1 LRLILPI
8 TTTLL
13 LGLSPSFTASAQTR
27 LPAPNSAPN
36 SAKIVACTVSGT
48 VVALAGSLPLGSV
61 TVRLENVDDHSRA
74 FSAQTDANGRFELT
88 GIDPGR
94 YRLRVIQLGFVTM
107 EYGQRTPSDPGAV
120 LTLNSGQL
128 MKDLLFRLI
137 PSAVISG
144 HVQDQ
149 DGNPLPWVRVSALR
163 QTYLRGSPRLT
174 SEVTVV
180 TNDLGEYRLFG
191 LRPGRY
197 FIHASYKPGQRLDAN
212 LDATDDTGQAQDAAK
227 SGFVPT
233 YYPGTNDPSKALA
246 VTVKAGDEISSTD
259 FLLEP
264 ATLYSVRGH
273 ATIFGLHRPAE
284 GATLTL
290 EPRVSTWSWSSQ
302 IRQSLVDSDGAFE
315 IPEVL
320 PGSYNLVATWM
331 NEGRRYQTRQPVD
344 ISTADA
350 DSLQL
355 SLTTGWTVSGQIVW
369 DPQPSTERGTM
380 AVTVRSVN
388 TSVIVSQTA
397 RVASNGTFT
406 LKDLPEGAYE
416 LTTFGQTPDCYL
428 KTIRFSGMEVSDDEF
443 NVIRGTQA
451 TLEVTISSRGARV
464 QGTVTDQDG
473 LPAVAVWVV
482 LVPDA
487 SHRNQSHLYKLIT
500 TDQYGR
506 FDLRGIAPGD
516 YTLFSWEHVDRN
528 AWQDPDFLKE
538 FESQGLSV
546 PLQEGD
552 LRSAT
557 IVAIRSPAQEQDKP

>member
-1 LRLILPI
+1 LQRILTI
-8 TTTLL
+8 TTGLL
-13 LGLSPSFTASAQTR
+13 LALSFPAVASAQTR
-27 LPAPNSAPN
+27 LPAPNP
-36 SAKIVACTVSGT
+36 AKVVACSVSGT
-48 VVALAGSLPLGSV
+48 VVKLAGSLPLKSV
-61 TVRLENVDDHSRA
+61 TVRLESVDDHSRTL
-74 FSAQTDANGRFELT
+74 SAQTDATGRFELT

-94 YRLRVIQLGFVTM
+94 YRLRVIRLGFVTM

-120 LTLNSGQL
+120 LTLNSGQT

-144 HVQDQ
+144 RVQDQ

-163 QTYLRGSPRLT
+163 QTYLRGARHLN

-197 FIHASYKPGQRLDAN
+197 FIDASYNPRQRLETN
-212 LDATDDTGQAQDAAK
+212 EETDDAEDVGK
-227 SGFVPT
+227 LGFVPT
-233 YYPGTNDPSKALA
+233 YYPGSTDPAKATA
-246 VTVKAGDEISSTD
+246 VTVKAGDEVSSTD

-264 ATLYSVRGH
+264 AALYRVGGH
-273 ATIFGLHRPAE
+273 ATVLGLHRAPD

-290 EPRVSTWSWSSQ
+290 EPRVNTWSWSNLT
-302 IRQSLVDSDGAFE
+302 RQSLVDSDGAFE
-315 IPEVL
+315 ISDVV
-320 PGSYNLVATWM
+320 PGAYNLVATWM
-331 NEGRRYQTRQPVD
+331 SEGKRYQTRQPID

-355 SLTTGWTVSGQIVW
+355 SLTPGWNVSGQILW
-369 DPQPSTERGTM
+369 DPQPSIDRGSM
-380 AVTVRSVN
+380 AVSARSVN
-388 TSVIVSQTA
+388 TSVVTAQTA
-397 RVASNGTFT
+397 RVAPNGTFT
-406 LKDLPEGAYE
+406 FKELPEGTYQV
-416 LTTFGQTPDCYL
+416 TTFGQTQDCYL

-451 TLEVTISSRGARV
+451 TLEVTISARGARV
-464 QGTVTDQDG
+464 QGAVTDQDG
-473 LPAVAVWVV
+473 LPAAGVWVV

-487 SHRNQSHLYKLIT
+487 AHASEFRLYKQIN

-538 FESQGLSV
+538 FQSQGLSV
-546 PLQEGD
+546 SLQEGD

-557 IVAIRSPAQEQDKP
+557 IVAIRTAPQDQ

>member
-1 LRLILPI
+1 LRLILTI
-8 TTTLL
+8 MTVLL
-13 LGLSPSFTASAQTR
+13 LAVFHSAGASPQTR
-27 LPAPNSAPN
+27 LPAPNSA
-36 SAKIVACTVSGT
+36 KVVAGTVSGT
-48 VVALAGSLPLGSV
+48 VVALAGSLPLKSV

-94 YRLRVIQLGFVTM
+94 YRLRVIRLGFVTM

-120 LTLNSGQL
+120 LTLNSGQTV
-128 MKDLLFRLI
+128 KDLLFRLI

-149 DGNPLPWVRVSALR
+149 EGNPLPWVRVSALR

-197 FIHASYKPGQRLDAN
+197 FIHASYKPGQHLDAN
-212 LDATDDTGQAQDAAK
+212 DVSDEGEDAGK
-227 SGFVPT
+227 YGFVPT
-233 YYPGTNDPSKALA
+233 YYPGTNDPAKALA
-246 VTVKAGDEISSTD
+246 ITVKGSEEISSTD
-259 FLLEP
+259 FLLAP

-273 ATIFGLHRPAE
+273 ATIFGLHRWAE

-290 EPRVSTWSWSSQ
+290 EPRVSTWSWSNQ
-302 IRQSLVDSDGAFE
+302 NRQALVESDGAFE
-315 IPEVL
+315 ISGVL
-320 PGSYNLVATWM
+320 PGSYNLVATLM

-350 DSLQL
+350 DALQL
-355 SLTTGWTVSGQIVW
+355 ALTPGWNVSGQIAW
-369 DPQPSTERGTM
+369 DPQPSMGNGTM
-380 AVTVRSVN
+380 AVTARSVN
-388 TSVIVSQTA
+388 TSVIVAQTA
-397 RVASNGTFT
+397 RVASNGTFL
-406 LKDLPEGAYE
+406 LKELPEGTYE
-416 LTTFGQTPDCYL
+416 LATFGQTPDCYL
-428 KTIRFSGMEVSDDEF
+428 KTIRFAGMEVSDDEF
-443 NVIRGTQA
+443 NVVRGTEA
-451 TLEVTISSRGARV
+451 TLAVTISSRGARV

-473 LPAVAVWVV
+473 LPAVGVWVV

-487 SHRNQSHLYKLIT
+487 SHRNEFRLYKQIN

-546 PLQEGD
+546 SLQDGD
-552 LRSAT
+552 LRAVT
-557 IVAIRSPAQEQDKP
+557 IVAIRTPAQDQEK